1 MPGIQM
7 SSAMTYN
14 HVPPPTEAPV
24 CYGGDIVAEIVGTIV
39 SPGAASFSAGLS
51 HEASG
56 DFFLLVELGPGQE
69 EIGGR
74 QAALLGTMCI
84 FRPTHSIEAT
94 RRSPLNIY
102 GLTASSMNNASHTVT
117 STRHA
122 GLAGKEREQNP
133 PPTPWRSLNPE
144 RTDGVPHALFG
155 SPHRG

>member
-1 MPGIQM
+1 M
-7 SSAMTYN
+7 SRPPRKPLSATGVTSLLRSA
-14 HVPPPTEAPV
+14 VPS
-24 CYGGDIVAEIVGTIV
+24 
-39 SPGAASFSAGLS
+39 SPRVQPAGLS

-74 QAALLGTMCI
+74 QAALLGTMCV

-144 RTDGVPHALFG
+144 RTDGVPHASFG
-155 SPHRG
+155 SPYRG